1 MLLTNK
7 LAIGL
12 FINCA
17 LLLGTAYGEV
27 LKVNKDASDTFSER
41 QYCLDTKGTINETNH
56 TEQFVCCYT
65 DKCLLI
71 DIEKGMSII
80 LEKE

>member
-17 LLLGTAYGEV
+17 LLSGTAYGEV
-27 LKVNKDASDTFSER
+27 LKVNGDASNTFSAR
-41 QYCLDTKGTINETNH
+41 QFCLDTKGTISETNH
-56 TEQFVCCYT
+56 TEQYICCYT

-71 DIEKGMSII
+71 DTEKGMSII
-80 LEKE
+80 LEKK